1 MVSDLGITISLGNDL
16 RFALITKSWGNFL
29 KKIGV
34 ISKKKKKKK
43 KTKVI
48 TACEVKFEI
57 PRFENNRNR
66 AS

>member
-1 MVSDLGITISLGNDL
+1 MVVDPGITISLGNDL
-16 RFALITKSWGNFL
+16 RFALIKKSRGNFL

-34 ISKKKKKKK
+34 ISKKKKK
-43 KTKVI
+43 KVI

>member
-1 MVSDLGITISLGNDL
+1 MVLDSGITISLGNDL
-16 RFALITKSWGNFL
+16 RFALITKSSGNFL

-34 ISKKKKKKK
+34 ISKKKKK
-43 KTKVI
+43 VI
-48 TACEVKFEI
+48 IACEVKFAI